1 MRVKTICNDTEHP
14 IQVTLYVS
22 GRSNSDVTQT
32 PYGTRSVEL
41 EPGQISDVNFGDI
54 RHNYLHGVK
63 LEANIEGTKVI
74 NQGMVD
80 LLDSVF
86 DRVINNE
93 ELLEISR
100 LRQLLVSPV

>member
-22 GRSNSDVTQT
+22 GRSNSDVSQV

-63 LEANIEGTKVI
+63 LEANIDGTKVT

-80 LLDSVF
+80 LLDSAF

-100 LRQLLVSPV
+100 LRQLLVSPA